1 MTNMSHV
8 AASLHSTF
16 LASFPGPRP
25 ASWAGREP
33 GNLPMIQQYEV
44 SENWLAPF
52 QTLTLILS
60 IFFYFHFVGMT
71 GEPGNKAGNW

>member
-1 MTNMSHV
+1 MSHV
-8 AASLHSTF
+8 AACLHSTF
-16 LASFPGPRP
+16 LASFPGPCP
-25 ASWAGREP
+25 ASRAGQGP

-60 IFFYFHFVGMT
+60 FYFVGMR
-71 GEPGNKAGNW
+71 GEPENKAKNW